1 MDGVIRQTD
10 HEHHWSDPGDL
21 RFDPSTFMTQW
32 TAVRVKTRIERT
44 ESAIATAPTT
54 ARLRAAITGASL
66 MPQMSCGERA
76 LLARAPRSR
85 ASGSQRSHA
94 ERKPRRVP

>member
-1 MDGVIRQTD
+1 MDGVIRAD
-10 HEHHWSDPGDL
+10 RPRASLVRSWDL

-32 TAVRVKTRIERT
+32 TAARVKTRIERT

-76 LLARAPRSR
+76 LLARALRSR
-85 ASGSQRSHA
+85 ASGSQRSDA

>member
-1 MDGVIRQTD
+1 
-10 HEHHWSDPGDL
+10 
-21 RFDPSTFMTQW
+21 MTQW
-32 TAVRVKTRIERT
+32 TAARVKTRIERT

-76 LLARAPRSR
+76 LWLATTLTEQGEWLAAQRRREEAAP
-85 ASGSQRSHA
+85 G
-94 ERKPRRVP
+94 PLG